1 MAGRRTKL
9 RLGASI
15 GSSSG
20 VTNKIELYQ
29 LSSTTKQNRA
39 AVQSWTLNKCRHS
52 SKPCPLGAI
61 SQSPLFRRVWQNS
74 LFGFDNNSQAFFRQ
88 TIFAWQVFESAF
100 EWQKNISVDTSNREI
115 PVTADKPTYRQTGKK
130 TRFLFYWTRKPFSFF
145 MWDKFFDR
153 NFFTIWEI
161 ISDSEKDEDNFFTFS
176 FFVFIRQSDCFSC
189 GHKFLIQRKMTKVFS
204 LFS

>member
-1 MAGRRTKL
+1 MLKSKRTNNQL
-9 RLGASI
+9 LFNIRLT
-15 GSSSG
+15 
-20 VTNKIELYQ
+20 V
-29 LSSTTKQNRA
+29 RA
-39 AVQSWTLNKCRHS
+39 DGNSNFPPA
-52 SKPCPLGAI
+52 
-61 SQSPLFRRVWQNS
+61 QSPGRWAQYRKVHYS
-74 LFGFDNNSQAFFRQ
+74 AGFDKIHYPGLTIIRRLFFRQ

-161 ISDSEKDEDNFFTFS
+161 ISDAEKDEDNFFTFS
-176 FFVFIRQSDCFSC
+176 FFVFIRQPDCFSC
-189 GHKFLIQRKMTKVFS
+189 GQKFLIQRKMTKVFS